1 MHIHSSTRS
10 ALIALAVTATFALAP
25 ASANA
30 KSAAADYGIGIS
42 VVLVNL
48 VYGPAKALYATGG
61 GIVSGLAWIF
71 SAGNSDVARPIWDAS
86 MRGDYTLVPD
96 QLLGRKPIT
105 FIGRS
110 PELLEVMEPAPMDDF
125 EGDEVVE
132 DEEVDEG
139 F

>member
-1 MHIHSSTRS
+1 VHIHTSIRS
-10 ALIALAVTATFALAP
+10 ALIALAVTATFALTP

-30 KSAAADYGIGIS
+30 RSAAAEYGIGIS
-42 VVLVNL
+42 CVLVNL

-61 GIVSGLAWIF
+61 GIVSGLAWVF

-86 MRGDYTLVPD
+86 MRGDYTLAPD
-96 QLLGRKPIT
+96 QLLGRRPFT

-110 PELLEVMEPAPMDDF
+110 PEHLEVMESEPLEDF
-125 EGDEVVE
+125 E
-132 DEEVDEG
+132 DEEFDEDEGVDEG

>member
-1 MHIHSSTRS
+1 MRIHTSTRS
-10 ALIALAVTATFALAP
+10 ALIALAVTATLALTP
-25 ASANA
+25 VSANA
-30 KSAAADYGIGIS
+30 KGAAAEYGIGIS
-42 VVLVNL
+42 CVLINL

-61 GIVSGLAWIF
+61 GIVSGLAWVF

-96 QLLGRKPIT
+96 QLLGRRPIT

-110 PELLEVMEPAPMDDF
+110 PEHLEVMEPAPLEDS
-125 EGDEVVE
+125 E
-132 DEEVDEG
+132 DEEVEEG

>member
-1 MHIHSSTRS
+1 MHIHTSTRS
-10 ALIALAVTATFALAP
+10 ALIALALTGTLALTP
-25 ASANA
+25 ASAKA
-30 KSAAADYGIGIS
+30 ESAAAEYGIGIS
-42 VVLVNL
+42 CVLINL
-48 VYGPAKALYATGG
+48 VYGPAKAVYATGG

-71 SAGNSDVARPIWDAS
+71 SAGNTDVARPIWDAS

-96 QLLGRKPIT
+96 QLLGRRPIT

-110 PELLEVMEPAPMDDF
+110 PEHLEVMEPEPLEDF
-125 EGDEVVE
+125 E